1 MKFEILFYFYWK
13 QIMKNLFSIIFLVLC
28 TVISAQD
35 KAIIS
40 ESKAAQI
47 ELNEEFSNPETTILE
62 PKDFKNFKGLE
73 FYPVDKKFIVKAK
86 FVRTPDEKPFLMPTT
101 TDRTPEY
108 VKYGEAH
115 FSIEGKDFVLN
126 LFKSTQPYSEP
137 GYEDYL
143 FLPFTDL
150 TSGDGSYG
158 GGRFLDQRIPQG
170 DTIIID
176 FNKAYNP
183 YCAYSPRFSCPI
195 PPKENDLLIR
205 IEAGVKDFG
214 KH

>member
-1 MKFEILFYFYWK
+1 MKPLLSLFCL
-13 QIMKNLFSIIFLVLC
+13 LFIPN
-28 TVISAQD
+28 ISAQESTL
-35 KAIIS
+35 IS

-47 ELNEEFSNPETTILE
+47 ELNEAFTNPETTILE
-62 PKDFKNFKGLE
+62 PEDFKNFKGLE
-73 FYPVDKKFIVKAK
+73 FYPIDEKFIVEAR
-86 FVRTPDEKPFLMPTT
+86 FVRTPNEKPFLMPTT
-101 TDRTPEY
+101 TDRLPEY

-115 FSIEGKDFVLN
+115 FTIDGMDFVLDI
-126 LFKSTQPYSEP
+126 FKNVEPFDEP

-158 GGRFLDQRIPQG
+158 GGRYLDLRIPEG
-170 DTIIID
+170 DTLIID

-183 YCAYSPRFSCPI
+183 YCAYSPRYSCPI
-195 PPKENDLLIR
+195 PPEQNDLLIR

-214 KH
+214 VH

>member
-1 MKFEILFYFYWK
+1 
-13 QIMKNLFSIIFLVLC
+13 MKNLLLFSFLLITSLGFTQSEALVL
-28 TVISAQD
+28 
-35 KAIIS
+35 
-40 ESKAAQI
+40 ESLQAQI
-47 ELNEEFSNPETTILE
+47 KLNSEFANPETTILTPE
-62 PKDFKNFKGLE
+62 DFRTFKELD
-73 FYPVDKKFIVKAK
+73 FYPIDEKYIVNAR

-101 TDRTPEY
+101 TTRTPEY

-115 FSIEGKDFVLN
+115 FSIDKKEFVLS
-126 LFKSTQPYSEP
+126 LFKNTQPYNEP

-158 GGRFLDQRIPQG
+158 GGRYLDQRIPEG
-170 DTIIID
+170 DTFVID

-183 YCAYSPRFSCPI
+183 YCAYNPKYSCPI

-205 IEAGVKDFG
+205 IEAGVKNFG

>member
-1 MKFEILFYFYWK
+1 MKYPITILF
-13 QIMKNLFSIIFLVLC
+13 LLC
-28 TVISAQD
+28 CLGAGAQNGATV
-35 KAIIS
+35 S
-40 ESKAAQI
+40 ESRAAQL

-62 PKDFKNFKGLE
+62 PEDFKNFKGLE
-73 FYPVDKKFIVKAK
+73 FYPIDEKYIVKAK

-101 TDRTPEY
+101 TSRRPEY

-115 FSIEGKDFVLN
+115 FSLEGKDFVLN
-126 LFKSTQPYSEP
+126 LFKSTQPYDEP

-158 GGRFLDQRIPQG
+158 GGRFLDQRIPEG

-176 FNKAYNP
+176 FNKTYNP

>member
-1 MKFEILFYFYWK
+1 MKYLLYISL
-13 QIMKNLFSIIFLVLC
+13 LLV
-28 TVISAQD
+28 TFNVSAQ
-35 KAIIS
+35 KKKFLK
-40 ESKAAQI
+40 ESKAAQV
-47 ELNEEFSNPETTILE
+47 ELNAEFANPETTILTPE
-62 PKDFKNFKGLE
+62 DFKSFHGLE
-73 FYPVDKKFIVKAK
+73 FYPVDLQYRVEAS

-101 TDRTPEY
+101 TERKPEY

-115 FSIEGKDFVLN
+115 FTIDKKNLKLN
-126 LFKSTQPYSEP
+126 LYKNTKPYDEP

-143 FLPFTDL
+143 FLPYTDL

-158 GGRFLDQRIPQG
+158 GGKFIDARIPKG
-170 DTIIID
+170 ETIVID

-183 YCAYSPRFSCPI
+183 YCAYNSKYSCPI
-195 PPKENDLLIR
+195 PPKENDLQVR